1 MKDRLKSNP
10 NVEPLSVL
18 AEDVIKGKSD
28 CVSVEKEAEALYKS
42 LNDLEDKMNQDD
54 KLGKRNKLDELKR
67 KLNDAKKDLADVD
80 DKSKDFK
87 REEQDLEDALNA
99 AIAKTKDPAAKKKL
113 EDARKQLEPM
123 NKEINAIHGDVPR
136 EKAEIAKI
144 E

>member
-10 NVEPLSVL
+10 TVEPLSVL
-18 AEDVIKGKSD
+18 AEDVRKGKSD
-28 CVSVEKEAEALYKS
+28 CMNVEKEAEALYKS
-42 LNDLEDKMNQDD
+42 LNDLEDKMSQDD

-99 AIAKTKDPAAKKKL
+99 AIAKTKDPATKKKL
-113 EDARKQLEPM
+113 
-123 NKEINAIHGDVPR
+123 
-136 EKAEIAKI
+136 
-144 E
+144 